1 LSIQIEL
8 LDEKKQKLEEEKFE
22 LEKRKRESRLLLEIK
37 ERENN
42 LRIAQ
47 QQQELINFFVQ
58 NFNNKN

>member
-1 LSIQIEL
+1 LSIQIQL
-8 LDEKKQKLEEEKFE
+8 LDEKNQKFE
-22 LEKRKRESRLLLEIK
+22 LEKRERESRLLLEIK

>member
-1 LSIQIEL
+1 LPIQIQL
-8 LDEKKQKLEEEKFE
+8 LDEKNQKFE
-22 LEKRKRESRLLLEIK
+22 LEKRERESRLLLEIK